1 MRQQNLFRSSDR
13 RSFLRLAGTSLA
25 LAISPNRHIASAE
38 AEDASV
44 QKPRI
49 AAIVTEYRGYSH
61 ADVILGRFI
70 QGHSLETTETHWP
83 RTQVVSMYVDQFP
96 SGDLSRGMAATYGVK
111 MAPTIREALTLG
123 TDRLE
128 VDGVLII
135 GEHGAYPLNSKGQH
149 MYPRRRFFEEVV
161 RTFEATNST
170 VPVFNDK
177 HLGFAWKDAKWMYD
191 QSRKMN
197 FPLMAGSSLPT
208 TWRKPELELPLGCE
222 LEECLSI
229 GYGGIE
235 AYGFHAL
242 ETLQCMNERRKGGET
257 GVSAVTCLEG
267 PRAWMAATEGLW
279 SRSLLD
285 AVTACVA
292 KKKLGTPEENCRNPE
307 LFLIEYADGL
317 KSSVITLDGYCAA
330 FGFAGRLKNNPE
342 PVASHFWL
350 QEPTFGHFAWLTH
363 NVESMFL
370 TGKET
375 YPPERTLL
383 TTGILDA
390 LMTSR
395 AENQCRIETPWLAD
409 VKYQVTGETGR
420 RAFLE

>member
-1 MRQQNLFRSSDR
+1 M
-13 RSFLRLAGTSLA
+13 
-25 LAISPNRHIASAE
+25 SPNRHIASAE

-197 FPLMAGSSLPT
+197 GRIVAADHMAQ
-208 TWRKPELELPLGCE
+208 
-222 LEECLSI
+222 
-229 GYGGIE
+229 
-235 AYGFHAL
+235 A
-242 ETLQCMNERRKGGET
+242 
-257 GVSAVTCLEG
+257 
-267 PRAWMAATEGLW
+267 
-279 SRSLLD
+279 
-285 AVTACVA
+285 
-292 KKKLGTPEENCRNPE
+292 GT
-307 LFLIEYADGL
+307 
-317 KSSVITLDGYCAA
+317 
-330 FGFAGRLKNNPE
+330 
-342 PVASHFWL
+342 
-350 QEPTFGHFAWLTH
+350 
-363 NVESMFL
+363 
-370 TGKET
+370 
-375 YPPERTLL
+375 
-383 TTGILDA
+383 
-390 LMTSR
+390 
-395 AENQCRIETPWLAD
+395 
-409 VKYQVTGETGR
+409 
-420 RAFLE
+420 